1 MRLESGSTLCSTK
14 KSSDFWRLAILNTD
28 KVLSKL
34 IEMQKERALMIDTA
48 HLAEIGKGE
57 SAK

>member
-1 MRLESGSTLCSTK
+1 M
-14 KSSDFWRLAILNTD
+14 NTDDLIPIGEEID

-34 IEMQKERALMIDTA
+34 IEMQKERALMIATA
-48 HLAEIGKGE
+48 HLAEIGKWE

>member
-1 MRLESGSTLCSTK
+1 M
-14 KSSDFWRLAILNTD
+14 NTDDLTPIGEEID